1 MWETYWDYVD
11 QDKLLHDMEEWVF
24 FHVMKIMETLNFTFT
39 QLMYTEIFWFL
50 LLNNMGVFWTICF

>member
-24 FHVMKIMETLNFTFT
+24 FPVMKIMETLNFTFT